1 MMFSWYCI
9 IAGLPVGGYENSTW
23 TRCFCYDCLYSCHS
37 KGPCCSEGETS
48 SEVPSQSCRDGNRE
62 LNCSQLVHILLL
74 FRNQTTCTSKVSQLP
89 LLMFQHMLGVS
100 VGWFISGTAYFNM
113 VYNGSTTNTQQYK
126 TQVNKNIRCTISDKI
141 SPQSLFS
148 LATNYKP

>member
-62 LNCSQLVHILLL
+62 LNLYTFCCCLEIKLPAPQK
-74 FRNQTTCTSKVSQLP
+74 FPQLP
-89 LLMFQHMLGVS
+89 LLMFQH
-100 VGWFISGTAYFNM
+100 VGCLCGM
-113 VYNGSTTNTQQYK
+113 VYLLNCILQHGVQWIN
-126 TQVNKNIRCTISDKI
+126 NKHTAIQD
-141 SPQSLFS
+141 PGQ
-148 LATNYKP
+148 

>member
-48 SEVPSQSCRDGNRE
+48 SKVPSQSCRDGNRE
-62 LNCSQLVHILLL
+62 LNL
-74 FRNQTTCTSKVSQLP
+74 FTTCT
-89 LLMFQHMLGVS
+89 HS
-100 VGWFISGTAYFNM
+100 V
-113 VYNGSTTNTQQYK
+113 V
-126 TQVNKNIRCTISDKI
+126 V
-141 SPQSLFS
+141 
-148 LATNYKP
+148 